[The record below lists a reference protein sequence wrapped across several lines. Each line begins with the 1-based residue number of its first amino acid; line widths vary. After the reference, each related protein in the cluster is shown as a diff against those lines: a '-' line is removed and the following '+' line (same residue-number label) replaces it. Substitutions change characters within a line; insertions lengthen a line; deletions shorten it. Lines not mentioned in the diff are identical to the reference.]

1 MIVLKKTLKNL
12 QLLPRLY
19 LNFANN
25 KNKGGEALTLN
36 S

>member
-12 QLLPRLY
+12 QLLPRLH

-25 KNKGGEALTLN
+25 KNEGGQG
-36 S
+36 